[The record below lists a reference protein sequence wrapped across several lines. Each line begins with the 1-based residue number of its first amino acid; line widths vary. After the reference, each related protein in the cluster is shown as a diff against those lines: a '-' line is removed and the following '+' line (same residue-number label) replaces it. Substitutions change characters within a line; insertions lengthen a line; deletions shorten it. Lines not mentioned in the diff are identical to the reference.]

1 MHLFCFCVRVCV
13 FLFSILFC
21 MCLVWFVFCASV
33 DLFFVCLKCVGC
45 LMVCLLCFLLVW
57 FACAF
62 VCVYT
67 CVFAFSL
74 SHDFVLFHMYIHVV
88 LGMSLYVYI
97 QCVCF
102 LKCVL
107 LFHGVFDGFR
117 VVFFLRLFCLG
128 VLVCMRLYACF
139 CYLTCGVGHLVFGVL
154 LVCVC
159 RYVVLFVN
167 SLFRFL
173 LCCVFVFVC
182 FCLCVP
188 FGLKCV

>member
-1 MHLFCFCVRVCV
+1 
-13 FLFSILFC
+13 

-107 LFHGVFDGFR
+107 LFNGVFDGFR
-117 VVFFLRLFCLG
+117 VVFFSAFILFGCVGVYAFICLF
-128 VLVCMRLYACF
+128 LFFNMRRW
-139 CYLTCGVGHLVFGVL
+139 TS
-154 LVCVC
+154 CVWC
-159 RYVVLFVN
+159 ASCVRV
-167 SLFRFL
+167 S
-173 LCCVFVFVC
+173 LCCSVCEFFV
-182 FCLCVP
+182 
-188 FGLKCV
+188 